1 MPRGYATLGGMK
13 IILAQGNPGSEY
25 ARTRHNVGW
34 QCLDALAHAHG
45 AQFATK
51 SRFDAELAELSHGG
65 EKIILAKPT
74 TFYNDTGRAA
84 RAIMDFYKL
93 SLSDVLV
100 IHDELALEFGIIRVR
115 HSGSDAGNNGFKS
128 LNAHLGQGYARL
140 RIGIHSPLRRRMG
153 DAAFVLKPFSQAEQE
168 ALGTAIIPAT
178 TALVEQFVAGTLA
191 DTSQRVYTTP
201 V

>member
-1 MPRGYATLGGMK
+1 MK

-25 ARTRHNVGW
+25 ARTRHNIGW
-34 QCLDALAHAHG
+34 QCLDALAHTYG

-51 SRFDAELAELSHGG
+51 SRFDAELAELSYGG

-84 RAIMDFYKL
+84 RAIMDFYKV

-115 HSGSDAGNNGFKS
+115 HSGSDAGNNGIKS

-153 DAAFVLKPFSQAEQE
+153 DAAFVLKPLSQAEQE
-168 ALGTAIIPAT
+168 ALNTAIIPAT

>member
-1 MPRGYATLGGMK
+1 MK

-25 ARTRHNVGW
+25 ARTRHNIGW
-34 QCLDALAHAHG
+34 QCLDALAHAYG
-45 AQFATK
+45 AQFSPKPKLHAATA
-51 SRFDAELAELSHGG
+51 SATIAGQPVL
-65 EKIILAKPT
+65 LAKPT

-84 RAIMDFYKL
+84 QAILRFYKL
-93 SLSDVLV
+93 PPQALLVL
-100 IHDELALEFGIIRVR
+100 HDELALEFGIIRVR
-115 HSGSDAGNNGFKS
+115 HSGSDAGNNGIKS

-140 RIGIHSPLRRRMG
+140 RIGIHSPLRQRMG
-153 DAAFVLKPFSQAEQE
+153 DAAFVLKPLSKAEQE
-168 ALGTAIIPAT
+168 ALNTAIIPAT

>member
-1 MPRGYATLGGMK
+1 MK

-25 ARTRHNVGW
+25 ARTRHNIGW

-51 SRFDAELAELSHGG
+51 PKLHAATASATIAGQPVL
-65 EKIILAKPT
+65 LAKPT

-84 RAIMDFYKL
+84 QAILRFYKL
-93 SLSDVLV
+93 PPQALLVL
-100 IHDELALEFGIIRVR
+100 HDELALEFGIIRVR
-115 HSGSDAGNNGFKS
+115 HSGSDAGNNGIKS

-140 RIGIHSPLRRRMG
+140 RIGIDSPLRRRMG

-168 ALGTAIIPAT
+168 ALNTAIIPAT
-178 TALVEQFVAGTLA
+178 TSLVEQFAAGTLT

>member
-1 MPRGYATLGGMK
+1 MK
-13 IILAQGNPGSEY
+13 LILAQGNPGSEY
-25 ARTRHNVGW
+25 ARTRHNIGW
-34 QCLDALAHAHG
+34 QCLDALASTYG
-45 AQFATK
+45 AQFSPKPKLHAATA
-51 SRFDAELAELSHGG
+51 SATIAGQPVL
-65 EKIILAKPT
+65 LAKPT

-84 RAIMDFYKL
+84 QAILRFYKL
-93 SLSDVLV
+93 PPQALLVL
-100 IHDELALEFGIIRVR
+100 HDELALEFGIIRVR
-115 HSGSDAGNNGFKS
+115 HSGSDAGNNGIKS

-140 RIGIHSPLRRRMG
+140 RIGIHNPLRRRMG

>member
-1 MPRGYATLGGMK
+1 MK
-13 IILAQGNPGSEY
+13 LILAQGNPGSEY
-25 ARTRHNVGW
+25 ARTRHNIGW

-51 SRFDAELAELSHGG
+51 PKLHAATASVTIAGQPVL
-65 EKIILAKPT
+65 LAKPT
-74 TFYNDTGRAA
+74 TFYNDTGRAT
-84 RAIMDFYKL
+84 RAIMDFYKV

-115 HSGSDAGNNGFKS
+115 HSGSDAGNNGIKS

-178 TALVEQFVAGTLA
+178 TALVEQFATGTLA

>member
-1 MPRGYATLGGMK
+1 ML
-13 IILAQGNPGSEY
+13 
-25 ARTRHNVGW
+25 
-34 QCLDALAHAHG
+34 
-45 AQFATK
+45 
-51 SRFDAELAELSHGG
+51 
-65 EKIILAKPT
+65 LAKPT

-84 RAIMDFYKL
+84 RAIMDFYKV

-115 HSGSDAGNNGFKS
+115 HSGSDAGNNGIKS

-153 DAAFVLKPFSQAEQE
+153 DAAFVLKPLSQAEQE

-178 TALVEQFVAGTLA
+178 THGVGVAIERDRLGVDAVAWRVQWYLYRGNWYQPLHHPILA
-191 DTSQRVYTTP
+191 TAAC
-201 V
+201 

>member
-1 MPRGYATLGGMK
+1 M
-13 IILAQGNPGSEY
+13 
-25 ARTRHNVGW
+25 
-34 QCLDALAHAHG
+34 
-45 AQFATK
+45 
-51 SRFDAELAELSHGG
+51 AELSYGG

-84 RAIMDFYKL
+84 RAIMDFYKV

-115 HSGSDAGNNGFKS
+115 HSGSDAGNNGIKS

-140 RIGIHSPLRRRMG
+140 RIGIHNPLRRRMG
-153 DAAFVLKPFSQAEQE
+153 DAAFVLKPLSQAEQE

-178 TALVEQFVAGTLA
+178 TALVEQFVAGTLN